1 MHEEKD
7 RLESVI
13 VVKVSQALKLR
24 LAERARVDR
33 VTLSTHVREVLSK
46 G

>member
-1 MHEEKD
+1 MHEGKD